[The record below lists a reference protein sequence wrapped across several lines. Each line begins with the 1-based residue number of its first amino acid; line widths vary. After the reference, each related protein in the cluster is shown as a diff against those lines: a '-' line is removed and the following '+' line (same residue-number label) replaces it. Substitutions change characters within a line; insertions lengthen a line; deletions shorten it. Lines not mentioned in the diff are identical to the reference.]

1 MKNVFKTSA
10 YLLHY
15 YIKEIITPRLPFFI
29 FEACGIIKISNKESI
44 SYLTKLNISGGGNRI
59 CIGRKSILKKCKI
72 HIHGIIT

>member
-15 YIKEIITPRLPFFI
+15 YIKEIITPRLPFTI

-44 SYLTKLNISGGGNRI
+44 SYLTKLNISGGG
-59 CIGRKSILKKCKI
+59 
-72 HIHGIIT
+72 